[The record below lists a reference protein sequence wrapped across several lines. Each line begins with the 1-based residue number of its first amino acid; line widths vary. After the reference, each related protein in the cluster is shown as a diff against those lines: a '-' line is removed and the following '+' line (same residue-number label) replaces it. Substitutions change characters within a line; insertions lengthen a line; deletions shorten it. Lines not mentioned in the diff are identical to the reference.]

1 MIHITKAFVKY
12 DMCETLTWAKQ
23 GLKNL
28 VLMPSLW
35 YICSIEPFIQTEGE
49 IQFGTSINQIN
60 ITFSGDNNNFT
71 TWNH

>member
-1 MIHITKAFVKY
+1 MTCVRRR
-12 DMCETLTWAKQ
+12 WAKQ
-23 GLKNL
+23 GLNNL
-28 VLMPSLW
+28 
-35 YICSIEPFIQTEGE
+35 IIQTEGE